1 MKVLFVCSGNAHRS
15 PLAEAFLKK
24 MRPDL
29 EVDSAGLR
37 VAIPVSEDVKEYL
50 AKENAEQYLKRFP
63 ESLDSKQ
70 LRKYDLIVAMQQ
82 MHKNALLSRCR
93 ECQDKI
99 VVWNIEDPYFLER
112 KDAEKIYEQ
121 IREKVAE
128 LANSMN
134 P

>member
-37 VAIPVSEDVKEYL
+37 VAIPISEDVKEYL
-50 AKENAEQYLKRFP
+50 AKENGEQYLKRFP

-112 KDAEKIYEQ
+112 KDAEKVYEQ

-128 LANSMN
+128 LANSL
-134 P
+134 

>member
-37 VAIPVSEDVKEYL
+37 VAIPISEDVKEYL
-50 AKENAEQYLKRFP
+50 AKENGEQYLKRFP

-112 KDAEKIYEQ
+112 EDAEKVYEQ

-128 LANSMN
+128 LANSL
-134 P
+134 